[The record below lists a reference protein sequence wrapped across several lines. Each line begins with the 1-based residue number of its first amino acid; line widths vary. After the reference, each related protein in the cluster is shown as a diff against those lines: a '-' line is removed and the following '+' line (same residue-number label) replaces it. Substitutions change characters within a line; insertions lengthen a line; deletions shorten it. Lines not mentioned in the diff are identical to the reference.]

1 MDQVAMRNEDA
12 LRFAR
17 RTRGVDHVSETLAIN
32 RGFKIRVNLRFNLV
46 RIALQIFLCDYDL
59 RTRIRQHPGQT
70 FTWIGRIKWQISA
83 AGFENAENRYDRID
97 GALETYT
104 DQT

>member
-17 RTRGVDHVSETLAIN
+17 RTRGVDHVSEILAIN

-46 RIALQIFLCDYDL
+46 RVALQIFRCDYDL
-59 RTRIRQHPGQT
+59 RTRIGQHPGQT
-70 FTWIGRIKWQISA
+70 FTRMRRIKWQITSP
-83 AGFENAENRYDRID
+83 GFEHAQDCYDRVYRT
-97 GALETYT
+97 L
-104 DQT
+104 